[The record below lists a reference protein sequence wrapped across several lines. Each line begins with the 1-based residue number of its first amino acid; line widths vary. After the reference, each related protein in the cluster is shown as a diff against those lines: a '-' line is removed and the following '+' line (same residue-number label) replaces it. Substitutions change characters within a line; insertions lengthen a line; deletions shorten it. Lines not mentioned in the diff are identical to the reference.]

1 VSIRTL
7 LLLLVLAVW
16 LPAVAGF
23 ALLARSTY
31 LREASDARQDIERFA
46 QSLNSLVERELDKRV
61 VTATTLSASQNL
73 LHNRLGLFHEEATAA
88 TRDAG
93 SWVVVVDAARQY
105 VNTLAPFDEG
115 RPLARV
121 AGAPFVVGEP
131 RVFFAERGL
140 VTLKPVL
147 VAYAP
152 GRTGDARRYNV
163 GVSFAPSVV
172 QALIGKDTPF
182 GSLVAVIDRENTVI
196 ARSRDPEKWV
206 GEKAGVDIQR
216 RTRSR
221 ESSYGNTVTL
231 DGVPSLTYVS
241 EANRYGWR
249 VVLALPQASLTEPA
263 RRLTAQTLAAAGSLL
278 LIGLGIAAFV
288 ARRVSEPILALRD
301 AAALLGQDQVPPALA
316 TRVSELDDVSRALA
330 AAGRRSQEATR
341 TLQQEVAQAVN
352 QAREAQAALLEGQK
366 HEAIGRLTG
375 GLAHDFNNLLQ
386 TISTGLH
393 IVDRR
398 TPNDVP
404 HRRFLE
410 AAMRA
415 TGKAAD
421 LVRQMMT
428 FGRAQPLKPRPVRL
442 LDFVLQTQ
450 ELTRKAV
457 GERIRLAAEIEP
469 ALPAV
474 LVDPAQLELALL
486 NLVFNARDAM
496 PESGGAIRI
505 TARQAT
511 PAEVAPLQG
520 KACVWLEVSD
530 DGLGMSAET
539 RERAFDPYF
548 TTKPVG
554 AGTGLG
560 LAQVLAFA
568 RQSGGD
574 ARLESAPGAGTRVS
588 LLLPATDEADLGS
601 TALKAAERPPQR
613 HLRILMIED
622 DALVSS
628 VVVPALR
635 DEGHEVTHCDS
646 ADQGLALLQTRSD
659 FDVLFTDVV
668 MPGQLSGLELVDWC
682 RTHQPTIAAVVAT
695 GYNTQQARAG
705 VQELRKPYGLD
716 DLLDALQRAVHH
728 DTRSA

>member
-23 ALLARSTY
+23 ALLAHSTY
-31 LREASDARQDIERFA
+31 LREADDARQDIERFA

-61 VTATTLSASQNL
+61 VTATTLSASHHL
-73 LHNRLGLFHEEATAA
+73 IHRRLGLFHEEATAA
-88 TRDAG
+88 TRDTG
-93 SWVVVVDAARQY
+93 NWVIVVDQVRQY
-105 VNTLAPFDEG
+105 LNTLAPFDEG
-115 RPLARV
+115 RPLTRV
-121 AGAPFVVGEP
+121 AGAPFVTGEP
-131 RVFFAERGL
+131 QVFFNERGL
-140 VTLKPVL
+140 VTLQPVL

-152 GRTGDARRYNV
+152 GRTGEARRYNV
-163 GVSFAPSVV
+163 GVSFSPAVV
-172 QALIGKDTPF
+172 QALIGKATPF
-182 GSLVAVIDRENTVI
+182 GSLVTLIDREHIVI
-196 ARSRDPEKWV
+196 ARSRDPQKWI
-206 GEKAGVDIQR
+206 GHQASAEIQR
-216 RTRSR
+216 RARAGK
-221 ESSYGNTVTL
+221 SSYGDTVTL

-241 EANRYGWR
+241 EANRYGWC
-249 VVLALPQASLTEPA
+249 VVLALPQSSLTEPA

-278 LIGLGIAAFV
+278 LIGLGIAFFV
-288 ARRVSEPILALRD
+288 TRRVSGPILALRD
-301 AAALLGQDQVPPALA
+301 AAALLGQDQVPPALS
-316 TRVSELDDVSRALA
+316 TQVSELDDVSRALE

-341 TLQQEVAQAVN
+341 TLQQEVAQAAH

-366 HEAIGRLTG
+366 REAIGRLTG

-398 TPNDVP
+398 TPSDVP

-421 LVRQMMT
+421 LVKQMMT

-442 LDFVLQTQ
+442 PDFVLQTQ
-450 ELTRKAV
+450 ELTRQAV
-457 GERIRLAAEIEP
+457 GERIRLSAEIEP
-469 ALPAV
+469 GLPPV

-511 PAEVAPLQG
+511 PDEVAPLQG
-520 KACVWLEVSD
+520 KPCVWLEVRD
-530 DGLGMSAET
+530 DGIGMSAET

-548 TTKPVG
+548 TTKAIG

-574 ARLESAPGAGTRVS
+574 ARLESSPGMGTRVS
-588 LLLPATDEADLGS
+588 LLLPTTQEADAA
-601 TALKAAERPPQR
+601 TPAVKASERPAQR
-613 HLRILMIED
+613 PLRILMIED
-622 DALVSS
+622 DSLVSS

-646 ADQGLALLQTRSD
+646 ADQGLALLQTHSD

-682 RTHQPTIAAVVAT
+682 RTHQPAMAAVVAT

-716 DLLDALQRAVHH
+716 ELLEALQRAVQ
-728 DTRSA
+728 A